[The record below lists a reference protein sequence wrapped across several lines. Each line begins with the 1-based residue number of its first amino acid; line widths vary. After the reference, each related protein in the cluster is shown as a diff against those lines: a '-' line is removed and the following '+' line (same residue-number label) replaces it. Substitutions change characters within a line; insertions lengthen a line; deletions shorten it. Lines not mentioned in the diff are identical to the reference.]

1 MNKFLATVI
10 GIIAAAVIFGIL
22 WFFIPLISS
31 ILNLAPLY
39 VSIFICGIIFLASFL
54 GIRLF
59 KDKYL
64 KLVPTISALILG
76 VATVAT
82 MYDRYNDNSYKKGV
96 LINYDKVYNKLG
108 VKIIDCGYSSNVT
121 LRIADGGNSVIVA
134 SRYLGDGLRF
144 SIYRLDGV
152 CIANDITEYELYDY
166 LI

>member
-10 GIIAAAVIFGIL
+10 GIIVAAVIFGIL

-31 ILNLAPLY
+31 ILNLAPFH
-39 VSIFICGIIFLASFL
+39 VSLFICGLIFLASFL

-64 KLVPTISALILG
+64 KFVPIISALILG
-76 VATVAT
+76 VATVET
-82 MYDRYNDNSYKKGV
+82 MQERYHYESYREGV
-96 LINYDKVYNKLG
+96 IIRPRGVYNKFG
-108 VKIIDCGYSSNVT
+108 VKIIEGYGFPE
-121 LRIADGGNSVIVA
+121 LRTANSGNSVIVFQY
-134 SRYLGDGLRF
+134 SYGPHNYRY

-152 CIANDITEYELYDY
+152 CIANNISRSELDDF

>member
-39 VSIFICGIIFLASFL
+39 VSIFICCIIFLASFL

-82 MYDRYNDNSYKKGV
+82 MHDRYSDESYKEGV
-96 LINYDKVYNKLG
+96 LIRNNKVYNKLG
-108 VKIIDCGYSSNVT
+108 VKIIEGNGFAELKT
-121 LRIADGGNSVIVA
+121 ADGGNSVIVFQY
-134 SRYLGDGLRF
+134 SLYDYSTVY
-144 SIYRLDGV
+144 SIYSLDGV
-152 CIANDITEYELYDY
+152 CIANNISRSELDDF
-166 LI
+166 LV